1 MLDLSQ
7 CALANGVCPALAA
20 GYTPDLLHVQVC
32 RARLLSSAAP
42 DAGQRFRP
50 PNPTL
55 PPCPMLQL
63 EESVAQCRLSETS
76 VQALAAIRK

>member
-32 RARLLSSAAP
+32 RARLLSSCCSGRWSAFPPAKSHAPTVPYVAARGERG
-42 DAGQRFRP
+42 AV
-50 PNPTL
+50 PT
-55 PPCPMLQL
+55 
-63 EESVAQCRLSETS
+63 E
-76 VQALAAIRK
+76 